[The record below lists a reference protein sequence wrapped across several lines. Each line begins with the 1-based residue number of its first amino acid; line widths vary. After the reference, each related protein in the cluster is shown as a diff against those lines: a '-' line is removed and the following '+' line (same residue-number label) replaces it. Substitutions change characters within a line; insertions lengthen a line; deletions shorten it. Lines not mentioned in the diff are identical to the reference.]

1 MKYLL
6 KNIDEF
12 LDSGKDN
19 FKKKRYNVAVSD
31 FFKAIVISCDFILY
45 RAAKIIPKNHN
56 DRFYLLKKYFT
67 DIYQEV
73 SKLFKLYVQ
82 SYNLR
87 LDKKDVIV
95 VMNYANGL
103 RNKINKE

>member
-45 RAAKIIPKNHN
+45 RESKIIPKNHN

-67 DIYQEV
+67 NIY
-73 SKLFKLYVQ
+73 
-82 SYNLR
+82 
-87 LDKKDVIV
+87 
-95 VMNYANGL
+95 
-103 RNKINKE
+103 